1 MIAALEFLVD
11 RTVNNDIGV
20 FFSYEVIIE
29 TPAFVKTT
37 RIHTSVTH
45 EIILEETKLLSLWV
59 QMAEGVYKSK
69 IKHPLK

>member
-1 MIAALEFLVD
+1 MITALEFLVD

-37 RIHTSVTH
+37 RIHTSVT
-45 EIILEETKLLSLWV
+45 EETKLLSLWV
-59 QMAEGVYKSK
+59 QMAEGIYKSK